1 MATSASPAAIFQA
14 SSMERLVPS
23 SVIVAAPAAPGSGRD
38 GPYFIGLNGKAWQS
52 LQITRLSLCSAWQAV
67 QDMFSP

>member
-1 MATSASPAAIFQA
+1 
-14 SSMERLVPS
+14 MERLVPS
-23 SVIVAAPAAPGSGRD
+23 SVIVAAPAAPA